1 MTEALTL
8 ALAGDT
14 MLGRTVAREIGEG
27 RELLDPDVVA
37 VTGEAELFV
46 VNLECCISDRGEP
59 WAAPGKPFFFR
70 APPEAAELLAGW
82 GVDCVSLAN
91 NHALDFGPDAL
102 LDTLAHLDAA
112 GVAHVGA
119 GPDPA
124 AARAPARVGRATFV
138 AATDHPADFAAG
150 PGRPG
155 VAFADLQRGVPDWLR
170 EAAAGAVCLIH
181 WGPNMVGAPIPPVR
195 RAAAELERAGAAL
208 VAGHSAHVPHGVAG
222 RVLFDLGD
230 FLDDYAVHRELRND
244 LGLLFLVRLAG
255 DRVDAEAVPLALD
268 FCHTRLAGPKEAA
281 PLVNRFAGACAEL
294 GTDVEIAGGRIRFVL
309 AEPKGS

>member
-27 RELLDPDVVA
+27 REVLDPDVVA
-37 VTGEAELFV
+37 VAGTAELFV
-46 VNLECCISDRGEP
+46 VNLECCISDRGER

-91 NHALDFGPDAL
+91 NHALDFGYDAL

-119 GPDPA
+119 GPDAA
-124 AARAPARVGRATFV
+124 AARAPARVGRAMFV
-138 AATDHPADFAAG
+138 AATDHPADFVAG

-155 VAFADLQRGVPDWLR
+155 VAYADLRRGVPDWLR
-170 EAAAGAVCLIH
+170 EAASGAVCLVH
-181 WGPNMVGAPIPPVR
+181 WGPNMVPAPIPSVR
-195 RAAAELERAGAAL
+195 RAAAELEQAGAAL
-208 VAGHSAHVPHGVAG
+208 VAGHSAHVPHGAAG

-230 FLDDYAVHRELRND
+230 FLDDYAVHPELRND
-244 LGLLFLVRLAG
+244 LGLLFLVRLAAE
-255 DRVDAEAVPLALD
+255 RVEVEAVPLALD
-268 FCHTRLAGPKEAA
+268 FCRTRLADPGEAA
-281 PLVNRFAGACAEL
+281 PLVNRFTAACAEL
-294 GTDVEIAGGRIRFVL
+294 GTAVEITEGRIHLVSKN
-309 AEPKGS
+309 P